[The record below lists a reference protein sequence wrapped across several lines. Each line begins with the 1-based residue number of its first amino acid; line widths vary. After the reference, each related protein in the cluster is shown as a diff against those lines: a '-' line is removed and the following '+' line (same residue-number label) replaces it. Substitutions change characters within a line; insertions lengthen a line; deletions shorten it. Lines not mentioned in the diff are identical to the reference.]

1 MVTKQ
6 MIFYQLFFFGTLMD
20 ALSTRQSFTLLGLRS
35 DEIPGEPPLV
45 SDMGTKTFGN

>member
-6 MIFYQLFFFGTLMD
+6 MIFDQLFFLETLMD
-20 ALSTRQSFTLLGLRS
+20 AFNTRQSFTILGLRG

-45 SDMGTKTFGN
+45 SDMGAKTLGN